1 MAKKRRDSAG
11 LTKWHKAA
19 ACDVGEAISVAQ
31 PERKKM
37 LEVARFVRVPGAQWE
52 GSTGAGYDLDD
63 GRFEKYPRYEVN
75 KLGRENDRL
84 ITDYRLNRIT
94 VLFRPKDTIASEKMA
109 DKLNGKFR
117 ADFNESSG
125 GEAIDNCYADGID
138 GGFGAFRM
146 SADLEDENDPEN
158 DQKQVRF
165 HPIYDP
171 VSSVFFDPDSK
182 HYDRSDATWCAELF
196 SMSRSKYEKK
206 YPKQMAP
213 SEIGQID
220 TSRMFDWVTD
230 DLVFLARYYEVKLES
245 VKVTSYTNPLT
256 QQQEV
261 YDEDEIEEVK
271 DDLERDGFVAGKS
284 RTIKRRKVYCGVMS
298 GGEWLEDPVL
308 IAGEWIPVIPFYCR
322 RSFIDSKE
330 RVTGHAAQAMDV
342 QRVENVL
349 VSLLVDNAMQ
359 AGGDNIPIVDIEF
372 LPGPLRQAWEMRN
385 KNRPAMLPMQSQR
398 DAKGNIVAQAQVGGY
413 TPSTPLSAGAAGL
426 LDYTGTAMQQIT
438 GASNMESLPS
448 NLATDTVEA
457 IFARIDGT
465 SALYMDNLRK
475 SLRHAG
481 RVWLAMARQ
490 CYGSETPMRIVDE
503 QGNDS
508 LVLMSAAI
516 TDEETGEIHGLND
529 ISRGRY
535 EVEADVGQSS
545 QTRRQQLVR
554 NLTALLA
561 TTDPSSDTYQIILG
575 LILDNTDGEGL
586 DDVKE
591 WNRNKLIAAGVVK
604 PQTSTEEK
612 ALIASQEE
620 AANAP
625 PAPDMVAAQGIADR
639 GKAAILQQQNSAT
652 DQETKRM
659 KLWLDTYTAFQ
670 NGKLTQA
677 QVLESLAKV
686 DNMNHA
692 QILGLL
698 DLVNTQATQAA
709 QASAQQTTAAV
720 TQQAGDFAQIAA
732 PSPQQPAPQQPAPQQ
747 PDGGAPAQQPAA
759 LPAPDQQG
767 GGSVQVAN
775 EAEDPEGYSRSM
787 ADQIAAAA
795 RNG

>member
-1 MAKKRRDSAG
+1 MAKKRRNSKA
-11 LTKWHKAA
+11 LEKWHRCAA
-19 ACDVGEAISVAQ
+19 EDVGDAIAAAQ

-52 GSTGAGYDLDD
+52 GSTGAGFELDD
-63 GRFEKYPRYEVN
+63 GRFEKYPRYEIN

-94 VLFRPKDTIASEKMA
+94 VMFRPKDTVASEELA

-117 ADFNESSG
+117 ADFTESSG
-125 GEAIDNCYADGID
+125 GEAVDNCYADGID
-138 GGFGAFRM
+138 GGFGAFRL

-165 HPIYDP
+165 HPVYDP

-182 HYDRSDATWCAELF
+182 QYDRSDATWCAELF
-196 SMSRSKYEKK
+196 SMSRAKYERK
-206 YPKQMAP
+206 YPGKMAP

-220 TSRMFDWVTD
+220 TSRLFDWVQE
-230 DLVFLARYYEVKLES
+230 DLVFLARYYEVKLED
-245 VKVTSYTNPLT
+245 VTVTSYTNPLT
-256 QQQEV
+256 NAQEV
-261 YDEDEIEEVK
+261 YDDEEIEDVQDE
-271 DDLERDGFVAGKS
+271 LERDGFVKGKS
-284 RTIKRRKVYCGVMS
+284 RTIKRRKVYCGIMS
-298 GGEWLEDPVL
+298 GGEWIEDPVL

-330 RVTGHAAQAMDV
+330 RVTGHAALAMDV

-359 AGGDNIPIVDIEF
+359 AGGDNIPIIDIEF

-438 GASNMESLPS
+438 GASNMENLPS
-448 NLATDTVEA
+448 NLATDTVDA
-457 IFARIDGT
+457 IFSRIDGT

-481 RVWLAMARQ
+481 RVWLSMARQ

-508 LVLMSAAI
+508 LVLLSAAI
-516 TDEETGEIHGLND
+516 KDQETGEIHGLND

-535 EVEADVGQSS
+535 EVEADVGESS

-561 TTDPSSDTYQIILG
+561 TTDPASDTYQIILG

-586 DDVKE
+586 QDVKE
-591 WNRNKLIAAGVVK
+591 WNRNKLIAMGVVK
-604 PQTSTEEK
+604 PQTQQEEK
-612 ALIASQEE
+612 ALAQAQEE
-620 AANAP
+620 AANQP
-625 PAPDMVAAQGIADR
+625 PSSDMVAAQGIAAR
-639 GKAAILQQQNSAT
+639 GQAAILQQQNAAT

-670 NGKLTQA
+670 EGKLTQA

-692 QILGLL
+692 QILSLL
-698 DLVNTQATQAA
+698 QLVNQ
-709 QASAQQTTAAV
+709 QASQQAQQTAQQTTDQV
-720 TQQAGDFAQIAA
+720 TGQAGDFAQSQ
-732 PSPQQPAPQQPAPQQ
+732 PEPQQPAPQQPAP
-747 PDGGAPAQQPAA
+747 A
-759 LPAPDQQG
+759 LPAPAPQAGGAQPAPSPDQGAPLVQQAADDSEDL
-767 GGSVQVAN
+767 GSYSTN
-775 EAEDPEGYSRSM
+775 MAE
-787 ADQIAAAA
+787 QIAAAA

>member
-1 MAKKRRDSAG
+1 MAKATKKRRDTKG
-11 LTKWHKAA
+11 LKAWHLDA
-19 ACDVGEAISVAQ
+19 ACAVGDAISVAQ

-37 LEVARFVRVPGAQWE
+37 LELARFIRIQGAQWE
-52 GSTGAGYDLDD
+52 GSTGAGWDLSD
-63 GRFEKYPRYEVN
+63 GRFEKYPRYEIN
-75 KLGRENDRL
+75 KVARENDRL

-94 VLFRPKDTIASEKMA
+94 VAFRPKDTAASEALA

-117 ADFNESSG
+117 ADFVESSG
-125 GEAIDNCYADGID
+125 GEAVDNCYADGID

-146 SADLEDENDPEN
+146 SADLEDEYDPEN
-158 DQKQVRF
+158 EARQVRF

-182 HYDRSDATWCAELF
+182 QYDRSDASWCAELF
-196 SMSRSKYEKK
+196 TMSCAKYQKK
-206 YPKQMAP
+206 YPKNMLP
-213 SEIGQID
+213 SEIGQIE
-220 TSRMFDWVTD
+220 TSRWFDWTTPDVVY
-230 DLVFLARYYEVKLES
+230 LCRYYEVKLEE
-245 VKVTSYTNPLT
+245 VTVTAYVNPIT

-261 YDEDEIEEVK
+261 YDDEEIEAIA
-271 DDLERDGFVAGKS
+271 DDLERDGFEKGKS
-284 RTIKRRKVYCGVMS
+284 RTIKRRKIYCGVMT
-298 GGEWLEDPVL
+298 GGEWLEDPKV

-322 RSFIDSKE
+322 RSFIDNKE

-349 VSLLVDNAMQ
+349 VSMLVDNAVQ
-359 AGGDNIPIVDIEF
+359 SGGDNIPMMDIEF
-372 LPGPLRQAWEMRN
+372 LPGNLREAWEMRN
-385 KNRPAMLPMQSQR
+385 KNRPAMLPMQSMR
-398 DAKGNIVAQAQVGGY
+398 DAKGNMVAQAQVAGF

-426 LDYTGTAMQQIT
+426 LEYTGSALQQIT
-438 GASNMESLPS
+438 GASATENMPS

-481 RVWLAMARQ
+481 RVWLSMARV
-490 CYGSETPMRIVDE
+490 CYGSETPMRVVDE

-516 TDEETGEIHGLND
+516 TDQETGEVVGLND

-561 TTDPSSDTYQIILG
+561 TTDPASDTYQIILG

-586 DDVKE
+586 QDVKE

-604 PQTSTEEK
+604 PTTQAEEK
-612 ALIASQEE
+612 ALAQAQQE
-620 AANAP
+620 AQSAP
-625 PAPDMVAAQGIADR
+625 PSADMVAAQGIAAR
-639 GKAAILQQQNSAT
+639 GQAAILGEENKRI

-659 KLWLDTYTAFQ
+659 KLWVDTYTAYQ

-677 QVLESLAKV
+677 QVLEALAKV
-686 DNMNHA
+686 DNLNHG
-692 QILGLL
+692 QIMQLLGL
-698 DLVNTQATQAA
+698 VNQQATEQA
-709 QASAQQTTAAV
+709 QASAQQATDQV
-720 TQQAGDFAQIAA
+720 TQQAGDFAAQQ
-732 PSPQQPAPQQPAPQQ
+732 PEPQQPAQLPAPQQ
-747 PDGGAPAQQPAA
+747 AQQPE
-759 LPAPDQQG
+759 PAPDQQG
-767 GGSVQVAN
+767 GASPQVSNATD
-775 EAEDPEGYSRSM
+775 ELADYSTNM